1 MEKELVLNILKET
14 GVLKEGHFIL
24 TSGKHSNR
32 YMQMAQVLQY
42 PQHTETLCQHL
53 VNPFKDQEIDVV
65 ISPAVGGILVGY
77 ETARAL
83 GVKNIFCERE
93 QGKMTLRRGFE
104 LHQGQKVL
112 VVEDVVTTGGSV
124 KEVIKVVEEAGADI
138 VGVGVLV
145 DRSNGKVDFGYPF
158 SSLLS
163 LEIEAYEVE
172 ACPLCKEGSLPAIKP
187 GSRGLK

>member
-1 MEKELVLNILKET
+1 MVINILEET

-42 PQHTETLCQHL
+42 PQYTEKLCQDL
-53 VNPFKDQEIDVV
+53 VNPFKDQEIDVI

-77 ETARAL
+77 EAARAL

-104 LHQGQKVL
+104 LNKGQKVL

-124 KEVIKVVEEAGADI
+124 KEVIKVVEEAGAEV
-138 VGVGVLV
+138 VGVGVVV
-145 DRSNGKVDFGYPF
+145 DRSKGRVDFGYPF
-158 SSLLS
+158 SALVSLDIDAY
-163 LEIEAYEVE
+163 EIED
-172 ACPLCKEGSLPAIKP
+172 CPICKEGKLPAIKP